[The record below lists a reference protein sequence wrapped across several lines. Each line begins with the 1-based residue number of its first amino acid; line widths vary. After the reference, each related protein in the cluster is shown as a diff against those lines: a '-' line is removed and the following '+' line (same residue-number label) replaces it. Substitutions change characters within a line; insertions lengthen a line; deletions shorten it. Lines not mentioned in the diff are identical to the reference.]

1 MDAETASH
9 MLRCRMCGKR
19 DTRVT
24 GTSNVKCNECH
35 HKMIITGASML
46 KEVRGINWITK
57 GT

>member
-9 MLRCRMCGKR
+9 MLRCRMCSAR

-24 GTSNVKCNECH
+24 GTSNVKCNSCKH
-35 HKMIITGASML
+35 AMIIAGASML